1 MSVPIIKYSFETSTS
16 TVVPNEGSL
25 GSLNDGTFR
34 NSAFIISTDYAVGTK
49 CLMLRNDGQLIS
61 NDSFAFDT
69 SFTVC
74 FWFKILQ
81 YNTSDVHY
89 IFNFNDSN
97 YNLQFYIQNGSIIFY
112 KNDGINTVTQTT
124 GFVIDNSWHYYSIGY
139 NSITKTFGI
148 SRDCVFTSISCPTG
162 YNTLYNSCQFI
173 GIGSSL
179 SSVYLYDD
187 FRVYSSSYLSLT
199 DIQSLFN
206 SFSNSTKD
214 TIVPLIHY
222 TFELISGTT
231 VKNEGMSSSDGTLS
245 TVSCVSTSNPAIG
258 TQCLDLYS
266 GTSCLSVPS
275 IVLSGG
281 SFTVCFWY
289 LKQNSTITENGAR
302 VFDLSTALDT
312 TTSEVSVGFVGTTG
326 HMDITIAGTQLV
338 FCTTNCCDGVWRHVA
353 ITYDSTSGKYSF
365 YFNGIK
371 CTNSMSGPGVGT
383 AVTRTVCFLERSA
396 QTIPQYA
403 TMMIDEFRIYD
414 KTCLSHV
421 SIAQMCGNCMY
432 MTSSRVLLNTV
443 LNSYLPS
450 TTKAPE
456 TRLCA
461 KLGNSFVDLNTL
473 YAPFLSGTPVVTC
486 FNTRFNPLSLSNCI
500 NFFSADE
507 GVELN
512 GTSVVSWKDYSH
524 NNNNAVS
531 NSAVTLPTY
540 GTNTNG
546 RPCVLFDGI
555 TSGQYLYC
563 NGTTTDVT
571 NATFCFVMHT
581 SPTVSG
587 FKTLLSCGGSI
598 IANYIYLYIS
608 NLLALNIELYPTS
621 QTSTTPI
628 FTSGVPCIFI
638 TTVSFSFGSPNT
650 INIKV
655 YVNGIIVMN
664 VQNKQII
671 SSTKIN
677 CSNWYLGNDPNYPSR
692 VLNGGLSSVIIY
704 SSLLSDTEREKIEGY
719 LAWKWWGNGNAILSS
734 THSYY
739 SVPPQIN
746 DIGVLFNPLSYS

>member
-1 MSVPIIKYSFETSTS
+1 MT
-16 TVVPNEGSL
+16 
-25 GSLNDGTFR
+25 
-34 NSAFIISTDYAVGTK
+34 
-49 CLMLRNDGQLIS
+49 
-61 NDSFAFDT
+61 
-69 SFTVC
+69 
-74 FWFKILQ
+74 
-81 YNTSDVHY
+81 
-89 IFNFNDSN
+89 
-97 YNLQFYIQNGSIIFY
+97 
-112 KNDGINTVTQTT
+112 
-124 GFVIDNSWHYYSIGY
+124 
-139 NSITKTFGI
+139 
-148 SRDCVFTSISCPTG
+148 
-162 YNTLYNSCQFI
+162 
-173 GIGSSL
+173 
-179 SSVYLYDD
+179 
-187 FRVYSSSYLSLT
+187 
-199 DIQSLFN
+199 
-206 SFSNSTKD
+206 
-214 TIVPLIHY
+214 
-222 TFELISGTT
+222 
-231 VKNEGMSSSDGTLS
+231 
-245 TVSCVSTSNPAIG
+245 
-258 TQCLDLYS
+258 
-266 GTSCLSVPS
+266 
-275 IVLSGG
+275 
-281 SFTVCFWY
+281 
-289 LKQNSTITENGAR
+289 
-302 VFDLSTALDT
+302 
-312 TTSEVSVGFVGTTG
+312 
-326 HMDITIAGTQLV
+326 
-338 FCTTNCCDGVWRHVA
+338 
-353 ITYDSTSGKYSF
+353 
-365 YFNGIK
+365 
-371 CTNSMSGPGVGT
+371 
-383 AVTRTVCFLERSA
+383 
-396 QTIPQYA
+396 PQYT

-563 NGTTTDVT
+563 SGTTTDVT

-608 NLLALNIELYPTS
+608 NALVLNIELYPTS

-664 VQNKQII
+664 VQNRQII

-746 DIGVLFNPLSYS
+746 DIGTLFNPLSYS